1 MARFLWSKLA
11 NSKRSPTSLHRCSSK
26 QILRPL
32 CSSPTHDLLFGR
44 LRAESMMGLDRK
56 EATIVQSLLFIAK
69 KNTFLVRQWNAHAR
83 VYLRTARVRH
93 SQSLATMSFLSLA
106 YPSI

>member
-1 MARFLWSKLA
+1 MARFLWTKLA

-26 QILRPL
+26 QILRLL

-44 LRAESMMGLDRK
+44 LLAESMMGLDRK
-56 EATIVQSLLFIAK
+56 EATIVQSLLFMLRKTPFWTNNGMHMQA
-69 KNTFLVRQWNAHAR
+69 

-106 YPSI
+106 DASV